1 VILHPA
7 VDVRGGR
14 AVRLRQGDYDAETVY
29 EDDPLTAARAWVDAG
44 ARALH
49 VVDLDGAREG
59 APRALDHLRRIAA
72 AAGVPVQY
80 GGGLRTVADVEAA
93 VAAGARRIVLGTAA
107 YRDVDVLDAAVALL
121 GDRLVVSVDARRGV
135 VAEQGWTRSTSI
147 PATEVIGRLGER
159 GVRSYVYSSIERDG
173 TLEGPDLDEVRAAAA
188 AVRGRFLY
196 SGGIATLGDLEALV
210 SLRQVNLAGAIVGSA
225 LYERRFTVAEA
236 QSVLDAGLE

>member
-1 VILHPA
+1 MILYPA
-7 VDVRGGR
+7 VDVRAGR

-29 EDDPLTAARAWVDAG
+29 EDDPLVAARTWVDAG

-59 APRALDHLRRIAA
+59 TPRALDHLRRIVATT
-72 AAGVPVQY
+72 GVPVQY

-93 VAAGARRIVLGTAA
+93 IAAGAQRVVLGTAA

-147 PATEVIGRLGER
+147 PAAEVIGRLGER

-173 TLEGPDLDEVRAAAA
+173 TLEGPDLEEVRAAAA

-196 SGGIATLGDLEALV
+196 SGGIATLEDLEALV

-225 LYERRFTVAEA
+225 LYERRFTVTEA
-236 QSVLDAGLE
+236 QAALDGSG